1 MKILKIIVGTL
12 FLCGAGSE
20 YASASHELL
29 SYTSPDILI
38 GCFLVV
44 LLCTWLIGSA
54 VSKDKLQIRS
64 FQFVKYFGISFGA
77 FIIIAFL
84 NLVAYKEDPEIITV
98 NGINIDIAEMMN
110 GSKKIIPDE
119 KQRRLFCICT
129 ITKLANDNN
138 VVENY
143 SDELKSGKIDQ
154 IIIALK
160 SENKIS
166 TLNLEECFNS
176 NTTMS
181 WTTIL
186 EESLKK
192 DILDNL
198 RKSRYAKTNDL
209 EKFCDCLI
217 KEYKKLSAKELSSE
231 EFANSQEKQ
240 NIENDCDLKSR
251 IKLKEIQTQ

>member
-1 MKILKIIVGTL
+1 M
-12 FLCGAGSE
+12 
-20 YASASHELL
+20 
-29 SYTSPDILI
+29 
-38 GCFLVV
+38 
-44 LLCTWLIGSA
+44 
-54 VSKDKLQIRS
+54 
-64 FQFVKYFGISFGA
+64 
-77 FIIIAFL
+77 
-84 NLVAYKEDPEIITV
+84 
-98 NGINIDIAEMMN
+98 
-110 GSKKIIPDE
+110 
-119 KQRRLFCICT
+119 
-129 ITKLANDNN
+129 
-138 VVENY
+138 VENY